1 MDRAVPDESRQP
13 RVKKQ
18 ERQRQTMR
26 LRQGGSITLPAGA
39 TEEDIDNALR
49 LPAAEEESK

>member
-1 MDRAVPDESRQP
+1 MDRPVPDESRKP

-26 LRQGGSITLPAGA
+26 LRSGGTVTLPEGA
-39 TEEDIDNALR
+39 SEEETDNALR